1 MATQIQMPN
10 VRDVQVSNLQAIER
24 PAEGNA
30 LSSFMQDILP
40 AADKALQ
47 TYNKEN
53 ADRLI
58 ALGRSD
64 QMNDVQREVNWLDGK
79 YYNQGKE
86 YQKLVATQAQQLQQF
101 NARIKEM
108 ADSGASSDEMY
119 QVGKEYL
126 TQYTDA
132 IYNSDLDADFKEH
145 LYKEGLKENAV
156 YQKTIKDTQQRVA
169 IDKAYQS
176 TLTLQANY
184 VNTLRTTELSGD
196 ELDVLTYAYV
206 NRSVA
211 AKMTADPN
219 LTLEE
224 ATKSAQDE
232 IASAFKFIGQ
242 QIDPTAQG
250 ADQVVNKLRGM
261 VDHAYTKGYVDL
273 DTLTSIRKIA
283 DDIHV
288 GITNYNDTMADRQV
302 TEYIA
307 SVEVGEIPLDSDDYN
322 EQIHAIYSNPN
333 LSEDKKTA
341 LTRQLTNSYVTQH
354 NKVMN
359 ADIDINT
366 IDQFPDMIDFIAST
380 GKGEDTFVNLWTQ
393 KHLREA
399 NGDVLQGGMAMI
411 NHAFSGKTDVPE
423 LAKKGAE
430 YASSQF
436 TGFMGMTQ
444 AEAEKDPYYKNREQ
458 VFNTMAGMY
467 RNYSQT
473 NPARAAQLLAGVPEE
488 YRGAV
493 EQLWR
498 NGGRMTDARELV
510 RNPVNR
516 QVRYENIDKATTA
529 LTTDTT
535 KLDKWFSRGHGG
547 GFWNSQKS
555 AVKDSQLNAIIIAA
569 KAGKFQLAPST
580 TTASPELLMAN
591 MEALGMLQK
600 SPKGYASTVLTPN
613 AANVVKGMKSDN
625 GVPLSSDLLGIVVD
639 NYRQE
644 IAKSLKTRPEDIV
657 VSSDEGGTGLYFQAY
672 DKEGK
677 LVNVSGVAGMQ
688 GAQITMNRLRND
700 MAKEYSN
707 RGSKQLAA
715 TKTYSG
721 GLVTGPSNTLYG
733 ENMRRYGGAMSGGRA
748 RPVTINS
755 NGSLGTFPLKRI
767 GGGTSTVRI
776 PANMAGMFNGNI
788 GLATQLVSNFN
799 TFESFATQQ
808 SFVKGVGGASSGNVY
823 GHGIR
828 MDKHPKWKA
837 KFDAVAGDPQGIM
850 KVEADFFNEY
860 FKGMGNRLAKVG
872 VPVPTAAPYPP
883 QYKQSVMLLADAWWH
898 GGGGAADTI
907 TRAMN
912 APTYADG
919 LRILKSMPIY
929 SAGGDTQ
936 DKREKHQRNRFYRDA
951 LRQHFT
957 AQGKR

>member
-1 MATQIQMPN
+1 MATQMPS
-10 VRDVQVSNLQAIER
+10 VRDVQVSNLQAIDR
-24 PAEGNA
+24 PAEGGV

-53 ADRLI
+53 ADRLV

-64 QMNDVQREVNWLDGK
+64 QMNDVHREVNWLDGK

-86 YQKLVATQAQQLQQF
+86 YQKVVATQAQQLQQF
-101 NARIKEM
+101 NSRIKEM
-108 ADSGASSDEMY
+108 ADNGASSDEMY

-145 LYKEGLKENAV
+145 LYNEGLKENAV
-156 YQKTIKDTQQRVA
+156 YQKTIKNTQQRVA

-184 VNTLRTTELSGD
+184 VNTLRTTDLSGAD
-196 ELDVLTYAYV
+196 LDVLTYSYV

-211 AKMTADPN
+211 AKMTADPD
-219 LTLEE
+219 LTLEQ

-261 VDHAYTKGYVDL
+261 VDHAYTQGYVDL
-273 DTLTSIRKIA
+273 DTLTGVRKIA

-302 TEYIA
+302 TDYIA
-307 SVEVGEIPLDSDDYN
+307 SVEVGEVPLNADDYN
-322 EQIHAIYSNPN
+322 TKMMDIYQNPN

-341 LTRQLTNSYVTQH
+341 LTRQLTNSYVSQH
-354 NKVMN
+354 NKVMS

-366 IDQFPDMIDFIAST
+366 IDQFPDMIDFVATT
-380 GKGEDTFVNLWTQ
+380 GKGEDKFVNLWTQ

-399 NGDVLQGGMAMI
+399 NGDVLTGGMAMI
-411 NHAFSGKTDVPE
+411 THAFSGKTDVPE

-458 VFNTMAGMY
+458 AFNTLAGMY
-467 RNYSQT
+467 RNYAQT

-493 EQLWR
+493 DQLWR
-498 NGGRMTDARELV
+498 NGGRITDARELV

-516 QVRYENIDKATTA
+516 QVRYENIDKATSSLTA
-529 LTTDTT
+529 DTT

-547 GFWNSQKS
+547 GYWNGQKS
-555 AVKDSQLNAIIIAA
+555 EVKDSQLNAIIVAA

-613 AANVVKGMKSDN
+613 AANVVKEMKSDT
-625 GVPLSSDLLGIVVD
+625 GVPLSSDLLGVVVD
-639 NYRQE
+639 KYRQD
-644 IAKSLKTRPEDIV
+644 IAKNMKTRPEDIV

-672 DKEGK
+672 DKTGK

-700 MAKEYSN
+700 MAKEYN
-707 RGSKQLAA
+707 DRGSKQLQA
-715 TKTYSG
+715 TQTYSN
-721 GLVTGPSNTLYG
+721 GLVTGPSGTVYG
-733 ENMRRYGGAMSGGRA
+733 DNMRRYGGAMSGGRA
-748 RPVTINS
+748 KPVTINS
-755 NGSLGTFPLKRI
+755 NGTLGTFPLKRI

-788 GLATQLVSNFN
+788 GLATDLVSNFN
-799 TFESFATQQ
+799 TFEAFASQS

-828 MDKHPKWKA
+828 LDKHPKWKS

-850 KVEADFFNEY
+850 RVEADFFNEY
-860 FKGMGNRLAKVG
+860 YKGMGNRLAKIN
-872 VPVPTAAPYPP
+872 VPIPSSQPYPP
-883 QYKQSVMLLADAWWH
+883 QYKQSVLLLADAWWH

-912 APTYADG
+912 APTYSAG
-919 LRILKSMPIY
+919 LSILKSMPIY
-929 SAGGDTQ
+929 SAGGNSADA
-936 DKREKHQRNRFYRDA
+936 REKHQRNRFYRDA